1 METKTL
7 YKISYG
13 MYLVSSKKG
22 DKFNGQI
29 ANTVF
34 QVTADPPKVTVCI
47 NKENLTHQFIEDSQ
61 VFTVSIL
68 DENTSMKFIGHF
80 GFKSGREFNKFKEMN
95 YRIGITGVPL
105 VVQNCLGYLE
115 CEVVDS
121 LDVGTHTV
129 FVGKILDAQVIKEG
143 ESMTYAYYHQVKG
156 GRSPKNAPTYIRE
169 DREEKQKEEKK
180 MAKYK
185 CVICGYVYDPEKG
198 DPDSGISP
206 GTAFEDLSDD
216 WVCPICGASKDEF
229 KKID

>member
-13 MYLVSSKKG
+13 MYIVSSKKG

-68 DENTSMKFIGHF
+68 DENTSMKLIGHF
-80 GFKSGREFNKFKEMN
+80 GFKSGREFNKFKEID
-95 YRIGITGVPL
+95 YKIGMTRAPI

-121 LDVGTHTV
+121 IDVGTHTV

-143 ESMTYAYYHQVKG
+143 EPMTYAYYHQVKG

-169 DREEKQKEEKK
+169 DREEKKKEEEK

-185 CVICGYVYDPEKG
+185 CLICGYVYDPEKG
-198 DPDSGISP
+198 DPDSGILP

-216 WVCPICGASKDEF
+216 WVCPICGVSKDEF